1 MIMIDIDNFVESI
14 EFERNE
20 LTEELERLETKY
32 EELFF
37 TFENPQSDFPA
48 NVVDEIKKLRNQVE
62 ISYLNEAQELYENF
76 KDKISK
82 LNIGEYYE

>member
-1 MIMIDIDNFVESI
+1 MVDIDNFVESI

-37 TFENPQSDFPA
+37 ALENPRNDFPA
-48 NVVDEIKKLRNQVE
+48 NLVDELEKLKNQVE

-82 LNIGEYYE
+82 LNIGEYYV